1 MPYDTPYSD
10 PALYDVIYSGIRDDI
25 PFYVERARTARGPT
39 LEIGCGTGRV
49 LIPALEAGA
58 QVDGLDLDAGML
70 SHLERKVSALGRTVR
85 LVQSD
90 MCDFTMPRRYAL
102 VMAPFR
108 VFMHLVSTLD
118 QLRTLRCVR
127 DHLEPG
133 GAFVFNVFYP
143 SLDAIV
149 GHEGQRRLTIEAI
162 DPETGGA
169 VEVYDTPHYDR
180 VKQIVQVD
188 REVVSA
194 DAGGSQTHRMSF
206 HLRWT
211 YRYEIELLLAA
222 AGFPRWDLW
231 GGYDRRPLEKDTD
244 EMVIQAWKD

>member
-10 PALYDVIYSGIRDDI
+10 PGLYDVIYSGIRDDI
-25 PFYVERARTARGPT
+25 PFWVELARAARGPS

-49 LIPALEAGA
+49 MIPVLEAGA
-58 QVDGLDLDAGML
+58 EVDGLDLDAGML
-70 SHLERKVSALGRTVR
+70 SHLEHKVRALGRKVR
-85 LVQSD
+85 LLRSD
-90 MCDFTMPRRYAL
+90 MRDFTMPRRYAL

-108 VFMHLVSTLD
+108 VFMHLVSTDD

-127 DHLEPG
+127 EHLEPG
-133 GAFVFNVFYP
+133 GAFVFNLFYP
-143 SLDAIV
+143 NLASIV
-149 GHEGQRRLTIEAI
+149 THDGERRLSIETT
-162 DPETGGA
+162 DPETGRV
-169 VEVYDTPHYDR
+169 VEVYDVSRYDR
-180 VKQIVQVD
+180 VAQIVRVE
-188 REVVSA
+188 REVVRVTDSGREA
-194 DAGGSQTHRMSF
+194 IRAEF

-231 GGYDRRPLEKDTD
+231 GGFDHRPLEKDTD

>member
-10 PALYDVIYSGIRDDI
+10 PGLYDVVYSGIRDDI

-49 LIPALEAGA
+49 MIPALEAGA

-70 SHLERKVSALGRTVR
+70 SHLENKVRALGRTAR

-90 MCDFTMPRRYAL
+90 MRDFTMPRRYAL

-108 VFMHLVSTLD
+108 VFMHLVSTDD

-127 DHLEPG
+127 EHLEPG
-133 GAFVFNVFYP
+133 GVFVFNVFYP
-143 SLDAIV
+143 SFDLV
-149 GHEGQRRLTIEAI
+149 VEREGQRLLSIETT
-162 DPETGGA
+162 DPTTGGR
-169 VEVYDTPHYDR
+169 VEVYDTPRYDR
-180 VKQIVQVD
+180 VNQIVHID

-194 DAGGSQTHRMSF
+194 GAGGPQTYRMAF

-211 YRYEIELLLAA
+211 YRYEMELLLAA

-231 GGYDRRPLEKDTD
+231 GGFDRRPLEKDTD